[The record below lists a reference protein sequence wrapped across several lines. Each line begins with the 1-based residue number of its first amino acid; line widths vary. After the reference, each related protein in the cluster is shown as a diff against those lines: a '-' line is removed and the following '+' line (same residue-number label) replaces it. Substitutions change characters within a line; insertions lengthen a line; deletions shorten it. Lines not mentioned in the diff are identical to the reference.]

1 MKPLSVCLVLTSCIL
16 WGSLSVEIR
25 DGERSYPLEA
35 VKALKELIDT
45 DAMVNLRLINTNM
58 VSVCNN
64 PVLPQAFYPVCQ
76 GKEAAMVFSRLVD
89 AIKSPDLCEICAH
102 PACFGCLP

>member
-1 MKPLSVCLVLTSCIL
+1 MEQHIRSSNNDNLTWKIKDYARVNERIHHLIHVFNC
-16 WGSLSVEIR
+16 VQ

-76 GKEAAMVFSRLVD
+76 GKEAAMVFSRLGKAV
-89 AIKSPDLCEICAH
+89 P
-102 PACFGCLP
+102 